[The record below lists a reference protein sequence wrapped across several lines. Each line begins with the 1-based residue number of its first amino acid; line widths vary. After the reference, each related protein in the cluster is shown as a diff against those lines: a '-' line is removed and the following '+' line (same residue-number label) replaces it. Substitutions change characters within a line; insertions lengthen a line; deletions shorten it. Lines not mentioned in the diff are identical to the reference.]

1 MLLIF
6 LANIHGL
13 SMFKAQAFQKILDES
28 NGEQNKI
35 WVDKDSQ
42 FFNRSMKSPLKKMT
56 EKHIQQIR
64 KENLLLLKDLS
75 EP

>member
-1 MLLIF
+1 MGCPCLRLR
-6 LANIHGL
+6 L
-13 SMFKAQAFQKILDES
+13 FKKILDES

-35 WVDKDSQ
+35 WVDKASQ